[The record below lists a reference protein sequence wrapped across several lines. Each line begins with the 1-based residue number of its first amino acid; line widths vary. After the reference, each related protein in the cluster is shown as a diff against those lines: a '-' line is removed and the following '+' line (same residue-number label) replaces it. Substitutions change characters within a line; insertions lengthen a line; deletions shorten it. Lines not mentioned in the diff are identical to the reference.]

1 MKKDNKKKI
10 TKTTVKEY
18 GFTDKLIEKLLPEPM
33 LAPNPHCRKAPRMKL
48 WYEDDVFNAM
58 ESNEFIAYQ
67 EKRSKRQEAAEKAV
81 ETRRK
86 NENEKIDNIIN
97 NLVVNDRLS
106 DEELK
111 SQAMDAHA
119 KRILCNMERKLA
131 YLNRKLESNRIDYWE
146 DRQEI
151 ENEAEELACEI
162 ECFNYETPNDALLQR
177 IIVNYIRHNLI
188 DYDSSL
194 YALYNKMEKKEKYT
208 RIKTEV
214 LKKIAEAY
222 PNYKDECYR
231 QIRETEDEID
241 MSDYD

>member
-1 MKKDNKKKI
+1 
-10 TKTTVKEY
+10 
-18 GFTDKLIEKLLPEPM
+18 M
-33 LAPNPHCRKAPRMKL
+33 LAPNPYYRTAPRMKL

-58 ESNEFIAYQ
+58 KSNEFIAYQ

-97 NLVVNDRLS
+97 NLVVNDRSS

-131 YLNRKLESNRIDYWE
+131 YLNRKLESNRIDYWG

-188 DYDSSL
+188 EYDSSL
-194 YALYNKMEKKEKYT
+194 YELCNKMEKKEKYT

>member
-1 MKKDNKKKI
+1 MKKDNKIKI

-33 LAPNPHCRKAPRMKL
+33 LAPNPHYRTAHQMKL

-58 ESNEFIAYQ
+58 KSNEFIAYQ

-131 YLNRKLESNRIDYWE
+131 YLNRKLESNRIDYWG

-177 IIVNYIRHNLI
+177 IIVNYIRITIKLKDKLKMLDDKYAECLNDNKEIEEEKSNIEEIIRNEIWEREDFQI
-188 DYDSSL
+188 DV
-194 YALYNKMEKKEKYT
+194 KEN
-208 RIKTEV
+208 IMQA
-214 LKKIAEAY
+214 I
-222 PNYKDECYR
+222 
-231 QIRETEDEID
+231 
-241 MSDYD
+241 